1 MISPPTVCVRPS
13 LADPVRQ
20 PSFDSS
26 LAPNPG
32 AKSVPLPI
40 PRHLLSQISL
50 LWLCFGG
57 DDAEQIGID
66 RPSVVC
72 CAALDHRPS
81 ALCGPICSRRRPV
94 SICWRTALGHWRSRI
109 LTRRRQHILSRRSW
123 SPIIYSLSG
132 LHSHRS
138 FLGCN
143 SPQRPWISLGQRRPW
158 LIPWRSPLPWIPL
171 GCRFDCWLHFVHV
184 PSTTTFFLLF

>member
-1 MISPPTVCVRPS
+1 LQKNTEAVAWWGDVAGSSPKLEPTIPPPTVCVRPS

-20 PSFDSS
+20 PSSDSP
-26 LAPNPG
+26 LVPYPG
-32 AKSVPLPI
+32 AKSVPLPT

-50 LWLCFGG
+50 LWLWFGG

-81 ALCGPICSRRRPV
+81 ALCGPICSRRRRRRPV
-94 SICWRTALGHWRSRI
+94 SICWRTALGHWHSWI

-123 SPIIYSLSG
+123 SPIICSLSG
-132 LHSHRS
+132 LHSCRR

-143 SPQRPWISLGQRRPW
+143 SPQRP
-158 LIPWRSPLPWIPL
+158 
-171 GCRFDCWLHFVHV
+171 
-184 PSTTTFFLLF
+184 